1 MHFYAKLDLCK
12 MFQIW
17 YTFIIVKWALFSSFF
32 YNWQLRRMTI
42 ILFVQKHLMILVQR
56 KVVWKLFALI
66 EDVYSVLLF
75 AWWIYVERVKQVGI
89 KENWKWK
96 NESNSQRLQNLK
108 NFKVAIYTSRQFHTS
123 SLRLKLNGTSR
134 TCSDEMIQFRNQF
147 NFLRHRL
154 HKAFKT
160 LILKVTLILLFFC
173 SVNSTYV
180 YVVVQ
185 FYTGSNLFSFI
196 FGYCNVW

>member
-75 AWWIYVERVKQVGI
+75 AWWIYVECVKQVGI

-108 NFKVAIYTSRQFHTS
+108 NFKVNTPI
-123 SLRLKLNGTSR
+123 
-134 TCSDEMIQFRNQF
+134 I
-147 NFLRHRL
+147 
-154 HKAFKT
+154 
-160 LILKVTLILLFFC
+160 KVTLILLFFR

-185 FYTGSNLFSFI
+185 FYPGSNLFSFV